1 MKKARILFIP
11 TLIAAAAL
19 LSQTGCAVKSGE
31 AADLAFRLAYA
42 KTVGKTPVSGRVIIG
57 FQSDP
62 LKSVDTPNPFDPQ
75 LSLAW
80 DVRDWKPGDS
90 IVLKRSEAEIW
101 PETLDL
107 PDGWYAVQAVL
118 KVNRKSRSLNAE
130 GNAVSNKNVVWID
143 DESRSRPIDLL
154 VNILARKRPAFK
166 ETEFIKEVNFESPL
180 LTRFYGEPES
190 IQAAVILPESYF
202 KNPDKR
208 YPSVYVMG
216 GVGATHF
223 DALSGAPQKRYGMSG
238 FGVEKVFI
246 FINIECRTGWHNFV
260 TSETNGPREES
271 FFQELVPFIEK
282 EYRVDLDPRTR
293 FLTGQSSG
301 AWAAL
306 WLLLRQPDQFGA
318 AYAGSPDPVDFT
330 EFTGTNIYEKNANM
344 FVGPDGTLK
353 VFNPAAKP
361 NSYGLMTLKDFAA
374 IDRIAGWGEQMDSFD
389 ATFSKKGPDG
399 GPRRLFDW
407 HTGAVDPQVASLYAA
422 FDLSRVVSAFSQ
434 KQKDLLADK
443 IRIFVAAD
451 DDFGLD
457 RPVRA
462 FEKAATAAGLRA
474 GLRFLESG
482 GHAVWTDEVRKA
494 IHEDMDRKIAAEA
507 AR

>member
-11 TLIAAAAL
+11 ALIAAAL
-19 LSQTGCAVKSGE
+19 LSQTAYAVKSGE
-31 AADLAFRLAYA
+31 ATDLAFRLTYTE
-42 KTVGKTPVSGRVIIG
+42 TVSKMPVSGRIIVG

-80 DVRDWKPGDS
+80 DVRDWKPGES

-101 PETLDL
+101 PETLEL
-107 PDGWYAVQAVL
+107 KDGWYAVQAVL
-118 KVNRKSRSLNAE
+118 KVNKKSRSLNAE
-130 GNAVSNKNVVWID
+130 GNAVSNKNVVWVD
-143 DESRSRPIDLL
+143 DESRGRPLDLL
-154 VNILARKRPAFK
+154 FNITPRKRAPFK
-166 ETEFIKEVNFESPL
+166 ETEFVKEVNFESGL

-238 FGVEKVFI
+238 FGLEKIFI

-260 TSETNGPREES
+260 TSEMNGPREET

-282 EYRVDLDPRTR
+282 EYRVDLDSRTR

-306 WLLLRQPDQFGA
+306 WLLIRRPGQFGG

-330 EFTGTNIYEKNANM
+330 EFTGTNIYERNANM
-344 FVGPDGTLK
+344 FIAPDGALK
-353 VFNPAAKP
+353 VFNPAAGP
-361 NSYGLMTLKDFAA
+361 GSYGRMSLKDFAA

-399 GPRRLFDW
+399 EPLRLFDW
-407 HTGAVDPQVASLYAA
+407 HTGAVDPRVASLYAA
-422 FDLSRVVSAFSQ
+422 YDLSRVVSKFDQ
-434 KQKDLLADK
+434 KTKNLLADK

-451 DDFGLD
+451 DDFGMD

-462 FEKAATAAGLRA
+462 FERAATAAGLRA
-474 GLRFLESG
+474 EIRLLESG
-482 GHAVWTDEVRKA
+482 GHTIWTDEVRKA
-494 IHEDMDRKIAAEA
+494 IHEDMDRKIAAA
-507 AR
+507 AVK